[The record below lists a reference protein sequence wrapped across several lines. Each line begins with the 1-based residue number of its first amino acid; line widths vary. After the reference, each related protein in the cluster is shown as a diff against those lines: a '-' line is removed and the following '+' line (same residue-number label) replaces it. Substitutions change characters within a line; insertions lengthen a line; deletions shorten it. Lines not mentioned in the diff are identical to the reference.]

1 MIIQEFSFGN
11 FRSFKELQ
19 TLNMSAAKIKSKYNR
34 IDETNVIAIKECK
47 GVSFLKTKA
56 IYGANSSGK
65 SNIIKALVTF
75 IRIIK
80 NSVKDEGVLEFIE
93 SFQFSTETEN
103 EPSFFQL
110 IFWIDNVRY
119 RYGFEAD
126 AKRIHSEWLFA
137 RLKEREQSYFIREN
151 QKIIKIDKTNFS
163 EGNKVVSLF
172 DNKSTDNEIFRNNSL
187 FLSSIS
193 SLGIGTLSK
202 FLVKKISSIIVING
216 LGHQGLYRYAG
227 DSLKREDVKEFIL
240 NLLKYGDT
248 GIQDVRTIELNSENI
263 PTDLDDDVQ
272 KKIKDNKLRMLIS
285 ARQKFDKELNF
296 KENVPL
302 PFRMIES
309 EGTLKLFELSP
320 FVYEAINEGRPLIID
335 EFDARFHPLL
345 TKKIIELF
353 QSKNNNTSQ
362 LLFITHDT
370 NLLSADFL
378 RRDQI
383 EFVEKDKY
391 GASHLYSLV
400 QFKGIRNNASFE
412 KDYIQ
417 GKYGAI
423 PFLGGFN
430 KLFNFNSNAQKD

>member
-11 FRSFKELQ
+11 FRSFKDLQ
-19 TLNMSAAKIKSKYNR
+19 TLNLSAAKIKSKNNHIDYN
-34 IDETNVIAIKECK
+34 NVIKENEYK
-47 GVSFLKTKA
+47 DSLLLKSKA

-80 NSVKDEGVLEFIE
+80 HSVKDEDVLDLIE
-93 SFQFSTETEN
+93 PFRFSTETEN

-110 IFWIDNVRY
+110 IFWIGSVRY
-119 RYGFEAD
+119 RYGFEANE
-126 AKRIHSEWLFA
+126 KEIHSEWLFA
-137 RLKEREQSYFIREN
+137 RPKERELPYFIREN
-151 QKIIKIDKTNFS
+151 QKIIETDKTNFS
-163 EGNKVVSLF
+163 EGNKLMSLF
-172 DNKSTDNEIFRNNSL
+172 DDESSDNEIFRGNSL

-193 SLGIGTLSK
+193 SLGFGKLSK
-202 FLVKKISSIIVING
+202 QIVNNIASISVING
-216 LGHQGLYRYAG
+216 LGHQGLYEYAG
-227 DSLKREDVKEFIL
+227 DLLNDDNMKDYIL
-240 NLLKYGDT
+240 NFLKYGDT
-248 GIQDVRTIELNSENI
+248 GIQDVATIELNSEDL
-263 PTDLDDDVQ
+263 PADLDEDT
-272 KKIKDNKLRMLIS
+272 KKEFKENKPRLLIS
-285 ARQKFDKELNF
+285 ARQKFDSELNF
-296 KENVPL
+296 KENIPL

-320 FVYEAINEGRPLIID
+320 FVYEAIKEGKPLIID

-353 QSKNNNTSQ
+353 NSDKNNGSQ
-362 LLFITHDT
+362 LIFMTHDT
-370 NLLSADFL
+370 NLLSADSL

-423 PFLGGFN
+423 PFLGDFN
-430 KLFNFNSNAQKD
+430 KLFNFDSNA

>member
-1 MIIQEFSFGN
+1 MVIQEFSFGN
-11 FRSFKELQ
+11 FRSFKDIQ
-19 TLNMSAAKIKSKYNR
+19 TLNLSAAKIKSKNDH
-34 IDETNVIAIKECK
+34 IDKNNVIYDKINKES
-47 GVSFLKTKA
+47 SFLKTKA

-65 SNIIKALVTF
+65 SNIIKALITF

-80 NSVKDEGVLEFIE
+80 QSVKDDEVLNLVE
-93 SFQFSTETEN
+93 SFRYSTETEG

-119 RYGFEAD
+119 RYGFELD
-126 AKRIHSEWLFA
+126 DKSVYSEWLFA
-137 RLKEREQSYFIREN
+137 RPNERELPYFIREN
-151 QKIIKIDKTNFS
+151 QKIIEVDKTNFS
-163 EGNKVVSLF
+163 EGNKLMSLF
-172 DNKSTDNEIFRNNSL
+172 EEDASDNEIFRNNSL

-193 SLGIGTLSK
+193 SLGFGKLSK
-202 FLVKKISSIIVING
+202 EIVDNIASIFVING
-216 LGHQGLYRYAG
+216 LGHQGLYTYAG
-227 DSLKREDVKEFIL
+227 DSLEDDSMKKHIL
-240 NLLKYGDT
+240 SFLKFGDT
-248 GIQDVRTIELNSENI
+248 GIEDVATIEIKSEDL
-263 PTDLDDDVQ
+263 PDDLDEETKNDFKQ
-272 KKIKDNKLRMLIS
+272 NKPRLLIS
-285 ARQKFDKELNF
+285 TRKKFDKDLNF

-302 PFRMIES
+302 PFRMVES

-320 FVYEAINEGRPLIID
+320 FVYEAIREKRPLIID

-345 TKKIIELF
+345 TKKIVELF
-353 QSKNNNTSQ
+353 NSEKNIGSQ
-362 LLFITHDT
+362 LIFITHDT
-370 NLLSADFL
+370 NLLSTDIL

-423 PFLGGFN
+423 PFLGDFN
-430 KLFNFNSNAQKD
+430 KLLILEDNA

>member
-19 TLNMSAAKIKSKYNR
+19 TLNLSAAKIKSKYDH
-34 IDETNVIAIKECK
+34 IDETNVITKDRYK
-47 GVSFLKTKA
+47 DYSFLKTKA
-56 IYGANSSGK
+56 VYGANSSGK
-65 SNIIKALVTF
+65 SNITKSLVAF

-80 NSVKDEGVLEFIE
+80 HSVKDDDVLNLIQPFR
-93 SFQFSTETEN
+93 FSTETEN
-103 EPSFFQL
+103 APSFFQL
-110 IFWIDNVRY
+110 IFWIDDVRY

-126 AKRIHSEWLFA
+126 EKEIQSEWLFA
-137 RLKEREQSYFIREN
+137 KPNQRELPYFIREN
-151 QKIIKIDKTNFS
+151 QKIIEIDKTNFS
-163 EGNKVVSLF
+163 EGDKLMNLF
-172 DNKSTDNEIFRNNSL
+172 DDESSNNEIFRNNSL

-193 SLGIGTLSK
+193 SLGFGKLSK
-202 FLVKKISSIIVING
+202 LIVNNIASIFVING
-216 LGHQGLYRYAG
+216 LGHQGLYQYAG
-227 DSLKREDVKEFIL
+227 NSLNNDTIKDYIL
-240 NLLKYGDT
+240 NFLKYGDT
-248 GIQDVRTIELNSENI
+248 GIQDIATIELNSEDL
-263 PTDLDDDVQ
+263 PVDLDEET
-272 KKIKDNKLRMLIS
+272 KNEIKENKPRVLIS
-285 ARQKFDKELNF
+285 TRQKFDSELNF
-296 KENVPL
+296 SENIVL

-320 FVYEAINEGRPLIID
+320 FIYEAIKQGRPLIID

-353 QSKNNNTSQ
+353 NSKENSESQ
-362 LLFITHDT
+362 LIFMTHDT
-370 NLLSADFL
+370 NLLSADSL

-423 PFLGGFN
+423 PFLGDFN
-430 KLFNFNSNAQKD
+430 KLFNFDTNAQKD

>member
-11 FRSFKELQ
+11 FRSFKDIQ
-19 TLNMSAAKIKSKYNR
+19 TLNLSAAKIKSKYDH
-34 IDETNVIAIKECK
+34 IDKNNVIYDKIYKES
-47 GVSFLKTKA
+47 SFLKTKA
-56 IYGANSSGK
+56 IYGANSCGK

-80 NSVKDEGVLEFIE
+80 QSVKDDEVLNLVE
-93 SFQFSTETEN
+93 SFRYSTETEG

-119 RYGFEAD
+119 RYGFELD
-126 AKRIHSEWLFA
+126 DKSVYSEWLFA
-137 RLKEREQSYFIREN
+137 RPNERELPYFIREN
-151 QKIIKIDKTNFS
+151 QRIIEVDKTNFS
-163 EGNKVVSLF
+163 EGHKLMSLF
-172 DNKSTDNEIFRNNSL
+172 DEDSSDNEIFRNNSL

-193 SLGIGTLSK
+193 TLGFGKLSK
-202 FLVKKISSIIVING
+202 EIVDNIASVYVING
-216 LGHQGLYRYAG
+216 LGHQGLYTYAG
-227 DSLKREDVKEFIL
+227 DSLDDDSMKKHIL
-240 NLLKYGDT
+240 SFLKFGDT
-248 GIQDVRTIELNSENI
+248 GIEDVATIDIKSEDL
-263 PTDLDDDVQ
+263 PDDLDEETKNDFKQ
-272 KKIKDNKLRMLIS
+272 NKPRLLIS
-285 ARQKFDKELNF
+285 TRKKFDKDLNF

-302 PFRMIES
+302 PFRMVES

-320 FVYEAINEGRPLIID
+320 FVYEAIREKRPLIID

-353 QSKNNNTSQ
+353 NSEKNIGSQ
-362 LLFITHDT
+362 LIFITHDT
-370 NLLSADFL
+370 NLLSADTL

-423 PFLGGFN
+423 PFLGDFN
-430 KLFNFNSNAQKD
+430 KLLNLEDNA

>member
-19 TLNMSAAKIKSKYNR
+19 TLNLSAAKIKSKYDH
-34 IDETNVIAIKECK
+34 IDKTNVITEKEYK
-47 GVSFLKTKA
+47 DSSFLKSKA

-65 SNIIKALVTF
+65 SNIIKALITF

-80 NSVKDEGVLEFIE
+80 HSVKDEDVLDLIE
-93 SFQFSTETEN
+93 PFRFSTETED

-126 AKRIHSEWLFA
+126 EKEIQSEWLFA
-137 RLKEREQSYFIREN
+137 RPKERELPYFIREN
-151 QKIIKIDKTNFS
+151 QKIIEIDKTNFS
-163 EGNKVVSLF
+163 EGNKLMSLF
-172 DNKSTDNEIFRNNSL
+172 DDEQSDNEIFRGNSL

-193 SLGIGTLSK
+193 SLGFGKLSK
-202 FLVKKISSIIVING
+202 LIVNNIASIIVING
-216 LGHQGLYRYAG
+216 LGHQGLYEYAG
-227 DSLKREDVKEFIL
+227 DSLNDDTMKDYIL
-240 NLLKYGDT
+240 NFLKYGDT
-248 GIQDVRTIELNSENI
+248 GIQDVATIEINSEDL
-263 PTDLDDDVQ
+263 PTDVDEET
-272 KKIKDNKLRMLIS
+272 KNEIKENKPRVLIS
-285 ARQKFDKELNF
+285 ARQKFDSELNF
-296 KENVPL
+296 RENVPL

-320 FVYEAINEGRPLIID
+320 FVYEAIKEGSPLIID

-353 QSKNNNTSQ
+353 NSEKNKASQ
-362 LLFITHDT
+362 LIFMTHDT
-370 NLLSADFL
+370 NLLSADSL

-423 PFLGGFN
+423 PFLGDFN
-430 KLFNFNSNAQKD
+430 KLFNFEANA